1 MTVNKDTFALFII
14 LLIYIGGDIYT
25 TRVEHNKLKALIK
38 TNEEYSAA
46 ALFRHVRAEARID
59 SLKVETK
66 GLAKTI
72 IYLDS
77 CQSEKVRKGE
87 KAERTGRFVGGI
99 IKGLFPHL

>member
-1 MTVNKDTFALFII
+1 MTVNKDTFALFVI
-14 LLIYIGGDIYT
+14 LLLYIGGDIYT
-25 TRVEHNKLKALIK
+25 TRVEHNKLKELIK
-38 TNEEYSAA
+38 TNEEYASA
-46 ALFRHVRAEARID
+46 ALFKHARAEARMD
-59 SLKVETK
+59 SLNLETK